1 MIVKVED
8 KILGT
13 EPERV
18 DHFYEKEVIGVG
30 RENWVEEG
38 GRVKVD
44 SLGNILIIPIN
55 QEVYVSVTY
64 VKREVSIYIRS
75 EIIIKDE
82 KRNRVKRNIPIIVNE
97 FLTILCFAFTGDKRA
112 LLTNSVE

>member
-1 MIVKVED
+1 M
-8 KILGT
+8 
-13 EPERV
+13 
-18 DHFYEKEVIGVG
+18 G
-30 RENWVEEG
+30 RENWVGED
-38 GRVKVD
+38 GRMKVD

-64 VKREVSIYIRS
+64 VKREVSIYIYS

-97 FLTILCFAFTGDKRA
+97 FLTILYFAFTDDKRA

>member
-1 MIVKVED
+1 M
-8 KILGT
+8 
-13 EPERV
+13 
-18 DHFYEKEVIGVG
+18 G
-30 RENWVEEG
+30 RENCVGEDE
-38 GRVKVD
+38 RMKVH

-64 VKREVSIYIRS
+64 VKREVSIYIYS

-97 FLTILCFAFTGDKRA
+97 FLTILYFAFTDDKRA
-112 LLTNSVE
+112 LLTNSVEWVDKYLAAFMKDINMMENMS

>member
-1 MIVKVED
+1 VIVKVED

-18 DHFYEKEVIGVG
+18 DHFHEKAVIGVG
-30 RENWVEEG
+30 RENWVGED

-55 QEVYVSVTY
+55 QEVYVSATY
-64 VKREVSIYIRS
+64 VKREVSIYI
-75 EIIIKDE
+75 
-82 KRNRVKRNIPIIVNE
+82 
-97 FLTILCFAFTGDKRA
+97 L
-112 LLTNSVE
+112 